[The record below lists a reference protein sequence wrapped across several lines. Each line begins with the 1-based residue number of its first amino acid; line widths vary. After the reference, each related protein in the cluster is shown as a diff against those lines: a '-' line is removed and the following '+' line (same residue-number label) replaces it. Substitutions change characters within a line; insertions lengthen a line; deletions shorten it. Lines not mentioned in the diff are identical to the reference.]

1 MTTKDKQILA
11 ITHKIKTG
19 KAKNAG
25 KAKAKIRE
33 IKTNKQRSEW
43 LAQ

>member
-19 KAKNAG
+19 MVKNPD